1 MWCVEGRKKAKDRTK
16 DFESCLV
23 IVWAIDVNDV
33 IYEGYKRPVPRST
46 ALVILTEIYS
56 HKRFAIFHNNSE
68 EL

>member
-33 IYEGYKRPVPRST
+33 IYEGYKRPVEEHCLSYFNRN
-46 ALVILTEIYS
+46 
-56 HKRFAIFHNNSE
+56 IFSQKIRYFSQF
-68 EL
+68 